1 MTNVASAIEAV
12 NAGGA
17 AGSPRKP
24 PRILLVEDNR
34 DILRATQRILAARNY
49 EILTAMDGEA
59 ALEIARKERPDVI
72 LLDIMIP
79 KLDGLEVCR
88 QIKKD
93 PLTNGTMILLV
104 TGRATVDNRVEGLDA
119 GADDYIPKPFHIPE
133 LLARVR
139 SALRIKRLTDDLAER
154 NQQLLKSQAQLLKSQ
169 ADLVQSEKMA
179 SIGFL
184 ASGIAHE
191 FNNIMAGISG
201 YAQLAR
207 KNPKFKDTLVEVAL
221 TQTERAL
228 DLTRSLST
236 YNRPPSQEQSESD
249 VVEVLESALCL
260 VANELETS
268 NVRIIKE
275 FTSRPL
281 VHVLAAEL
289 QEVVLNLVINAI
301 QAIHPNEGLIHI
313 RVGPDVDPKNCLLEV
328 SDNGVGIPP
337 ENLRR
342 IFDPFFTTKGAL
354 GGGRHSGT
362 GLGLTVSYNVIK
374 SHSGRID
381 VESTVGKGTTFRV
394 TLPAATRTVA
404 KSGSPGVDK
413 NPTPTINR
421 PLRILIVDDENHV
434 RDLLFAY
441 LEGQDVLCVPTG
453 DLAVEAAAR
462 EPFDFVLLDVA
473 IENSMNGFQTFDQ
486 LSRLPH
492 VPKIIF
498 ASGRFPESAYQ
509 SYIERAHGHLL
520 KPFKFE
526 ALAALLGLPQPQ
538 AAPVLA
544 AAGASC

>member
-1 MTNVASAIEAV
+1 MTTVAPAIEAR
-12 NAGGA
+12 NAGGT
-17 AGSPRKP
+17 AGSPVKS

-88 QIKKD
+88 QIKMD
-93 PLTNGTMILLV
+93 PRTSGTMILLV
-104 TGRATVDNRVEGLDA
+104 TGRATVDNRVQGLDA

-154 NQQLLKSQAQLLKSQ
+154 NQQLLKSQ

-207 KNPKFKDTLVEVAL
+207 KNPKFKDMLIEVAL

-260 VANELETS
+260 VANEVETS
-268 NVRIIKE
+268 SVQIVKE

-289 QEVVLNLVINAI
+289 QEVILNLVINAI
-301 QAIHPNEGLIHI
+301 QAIRPNQGTIHI
-313 RVGPDVDPKNCLLEV
+313 RVGTDADSKSCLIEV
-328 SDNGVGIPP
+328 SDTGVGIPA
-337 ENLRR
+337 ENLRK

-354 GGGRHSGT
+354 GGGRHTGT

-381 VESTVGKGTTFRV
+381 VESVVGKGTTFRV
-394 TLPAATRTVA
+394 TLPAAARSVA
-404 KSGSPGVDK
+404 RAGTPDVETS
-413 NPTPTINR
+413 PTPTSNR
-421 PLRILIVDDENHV
+421 PLKILIVDDETHV
-434 RDLLFAY
+434 RDLLLAY
-441 LEGQDVLCVPTG
+441 LEGQDVHCVATG

-538 AAPVLA
+538 AAPVVA
-544 AAGASC
+544 AAGTSC